1 MTRMVKLALAIT
13 LSVLATAIPASAQAG
28 GTTEPKRCGSVPD
41 VGPTGSDPADANELT
56 AWRTTCAT
64 ARRVARRSTRAL
76 ARAIARSP
84 DGVVHGYRVR
94 AWYCVPEPNQV
105 TICNPRDG
113 RRKEVRWRLG
123 R

>member
-1 MTRMVKLALAIT
+1 MRVPVLLLVGA
-13 LSVLATAIPASAQAG
+13 VLAGAIPASAHAG
-28 GTTEPKRCGSVPD
+28 ALTEPKRRGSVRD
-41 VGPTGSDPADANELT
+41 VGPTGSDPADANQLT

-64 ARRVARRSTRAL
+64 ARRVARRSTEAL

-84 DGVVHGYRVR
+84 DGVVDGYRVD
-94 AWYCVPEPNQV
+94 AWYCVLRPKRV
-105 TICNPRDG
+105 TTCNPRDG